1 MVIPRFVGLCAA
13 LVFGL
18 ASGVAIAQVASSE
31 LEVILHDT
39 GSDDVARM
47 RSSCAMGLTPSHLAE
62 IGAAGRRNLP
72 SVGAWCVTVLT
83 RTGRDGQLGYVRD
96 SRSDQLTPAL
106 AFDSGFVKG
115 YLAGEALPAGTPTMA
130 TLLPVADRCL
140 AQSEPNT
147 QLCSSV
153 GVVLGARAAH
163 GELVPTPAE

>member
-1 MVIPRFVGLCAA
+1 MV
-13 LVFGL
+13 
-18 ASGVAIAQVASSE
+18 
-31 LEVILHDT
+31 
-39 GSDDVARM
+39 
-47 RSSCAMGLTPSHLAE
+47 
-62 IGAAGRRNLP
+62 
-72 SVGAWCVTVLT
+72 
-83 RTGRDGQLGYVRD
+83 RDGADPHRPRRPAWLRAQLAQ
-96 SRSDQLTPAL
+96 RSTYPAL